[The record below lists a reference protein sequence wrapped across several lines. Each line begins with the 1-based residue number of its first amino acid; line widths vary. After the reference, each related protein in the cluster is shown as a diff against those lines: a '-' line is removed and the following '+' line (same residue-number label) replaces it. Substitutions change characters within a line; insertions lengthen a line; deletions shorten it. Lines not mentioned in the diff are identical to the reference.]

1 MSLGKYAVMVVALS
15 GCSDWTQV
23 KNAHDAEGQLVRVES
38 KGKEPTT
45 VDELIL
51 CDKEGFL
58 FAGDSRDCE
67 DAPFDVRKDKV
78 FKHDKDTKSSVGMW
92 VAGVLTAIVVPL
104 GIVGTAILSSK

>member
-1 MSLGKYAVMVVALS
+1 MSSGKYAVIFVALC

-38 KGKEPTT
+38 PGKAPTT

-51 CDKEGFL
+51 CDTAGFL

-78 FKHDKDTKSSVGMW
+78 FKHDKDTKATVGLI
-92 VAGVLTAIVVPL
+92 VTGILTAIFTP
-104 GIVGTAILSSK
+104 IAIAGSVMLSK